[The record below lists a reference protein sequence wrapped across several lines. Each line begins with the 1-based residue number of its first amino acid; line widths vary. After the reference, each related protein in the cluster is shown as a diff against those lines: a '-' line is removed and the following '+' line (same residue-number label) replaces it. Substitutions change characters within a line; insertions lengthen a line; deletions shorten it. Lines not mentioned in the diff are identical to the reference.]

1 MSRTGLTDVQL
12 QEVYNGE
19 RGEAFDQLILSLLRK
34 GKLSKAMKKKVYDKE
49 LFSQMFTHR
58 SVNEEINYE
67 FHEFLGDLVVNK
79 SIGQYLSRR
88 FPQLRCPAGVRVITR
103 LKINLVSKK
112 VLAEVADS
120 LGFWDFITG
129 TMEYRTTKKKSM
141 LEDVFE
147 AIMGMIE
154 QQIDE
159 KCCKPDKEGRVTSGG
174 GYKVCYNII
183 QTILDTY
190 PICGGLPGADGV
202 QVGLLDYLLLVDPKT
217 RLKELFDSR
226 KTELGKVKY
235 RSERDGRLCHTTVF
249 AENGQSNRGMRFSQ
263 PMRLGTGTAA
273 LQADSQQ
280 AAATMGLA
288 FLKKQGIT
296 KAMPPFYQ
304 KFCKRI
310 R

>member
-1 MSRTGLTDVQL
+1 MSHTGLTDVQL

-19 RGEAFDQLILSLLRK
+19 RGEAFDRLILSLLRK
-34 GKLSKAMKKKVYDKE
+34 GKLSKAMTKKVYDKE

-58 SVNEEINYE
+58 SVNEQLNYE

-88 FPQLRCPAGVRVITR
+88 FPQLRCPEGVRVITR

-112 VLAEVADS
+112 VLAEVAES
-120 LGFWDFITG
+120 LGFWDFISA
-129 TMEYRTTKKKSM
+129 TMEYRMTKKKPM
-141 LEDVFE
+141 MEDVFE

>member
-1 MSRTGLTDVQL
+1 MSHTGLTDVQL

-19 RGEAFDQLILSLLRK
+19 RGEAFDRLILSLLRK
-34 GKLSKAMKKKVYDKE
+34 GKLSTAMTKKVYDKE

-58 SVNEEINYE
+58 SVNEQLNYE

-88 FPQLRCPAGVRVITR
+88 FPQLRCPEGVRVITR

-112 VLAEVADS
+112 VLAEVAES
-120 LGFWDFITG
+120 LGFWDFISA
-129 TMEYRTTKKKSM
+129 TMEYRMTKKKPM
-141 LEDVFE
+141 MEDCFE

-159 KCCKPDKEGRVTSGG
+159 KCCKLDKSGRVTSGG

-202 QVGLLDYLLLVDPKT
+202 QAGLLDYLLLVDPKT

-249 AENGQSNRGMRFSQ
+249 AENGQSSRGMRFSQ
-263 PMRLGTGTAA
+263 PMQLGTGTAA

-280 AAATMGLA
+280 AAAKMGLT

-304 KFCKRI
+304 KFCKRV
-310 R
+310 

>member
-1 MSRTGLTDVQL
+1 MSHTGLTDVQL

-19 RGEAFDQLILSLLRK
+19 RGEAFDRLILSLLRK
-34 GKLSKAMKKKVYDKE
+34 GKLSTAMTKKVYDKE

-58 SVNEEINYE
+58 SVNEQLNYE

-88 FPQLRCPAGVRVITR
+88 FPQLRCPEGVRVITR

-112 VLAEVADS
+112 VLAEVAES
-120 LGFWDFITG
+120 LGFWDFISA
-129 TMEYRTTKKKSM
+129 TMEYRMTKKKPM
-141 LEDVFE
+141 MEDCFE

-159 KCCKPDKEGRVTSGG
+159 KCCKLDKAGRVTSGG

-202 QVGLLDYLLLVDPKT
+202 QEGLLDYLLLVDPKT

-249 AENGQSNRGMRFSQ
+249 AENGQSSRGMRFSQ

-280 AAATMGLA
+280 AAAKMGLE

-304 KFCKRI
+304 KFCKRV
-310 R
+310 